1 VAHSCGVEGLDDLV
15 PSTSAGSWK
24 RRADALERL
33 AVAGA
38 DDAVGPLHVAST

>member
-1 VAHSCGVEGLDDLV
+1 MCLAFDVADTPCAVPHTCAVEGLDDLT

-33 AVAGA
+33 GT
-38 DDAVGPLHVAST
+38 G